1 MYSPGSICTVRALTA
16 FSKPRA
22 AIRAFE
28 QRKDMSTLFRRRIT
42 KKKLVGQAEV
52 RRCKQCRKTYLG
64 IVVIIQV
71 RCEDVFGDYS
81 SRGKAKEGMEERGLV
96 EVELEVIGN
105 QLDSSIY
112 LFYK

>member
-16 FSKPRA
+16 FSKPRE

-42 KKKLVGQAEV
+42 IKKLVGQAEV

-71 RCEDVFGDYS
+71 RCEDVYS